1 MERTELTFNLNVKI
15 SPSSELVTI
24 LNKLI
29 AMVSNEQPVSTTV
42 EKPTVVVKEEPKKPV
57 EAVKEPEAVV
67 AKQET
72 PEESEK
78 LSETPSVTLEDLRT
92 ILTDKVTDNRATI
105 KQKLTDL
112 GATNLTKLEP
122 SKYQEM
128 YDFLKTL

>member
-42 EKPTVVVKEEPKKPV
+42 EKPTAVVKEEPKKPV